1 MLGWGNGESGLA
13 LNGGVEVIDVGLA
26 AACEAAE
33 REIPLSDK
41 LALGGESPVAELSD
55 DRLR

>member
-1 MLGWGNGESGLA
+1 MLGWGDCESGLV

-26 AACEAAE
+26 AAYETVE
-33 REIPLSDK
+33 REMPLSDK
-41 LALGGESPVAELSD
+41 LALGGESPVVEPSD